1 MPITLYGFPVS
12 QPTRSVLIL
21 LSAGNIQYEYV
32 NIDIRTGEQKQE
44 AFLKINPN
52 GQVPALKHDDFV
64 LTEGAAILQYLAENV
79 NDVSGWY
86 PKDPHTRAR
95 TNQWLHWAHTTFQFH
110 LFVTFIENNN
120 KNI

>member
-1 MPITLYGFPVS
+1 MTLTLYGFPVS

-21 LSAGNIQYEYV
+21 LATASIEHEYV
-32 NIDIRTGEQKQE
+32 NIDIRAGEQKQE
-44 AFLKINPN
+44 AYLKINPN

-79 NDVSGWY
+79 AGLDGWY

-95 TNQWLHWAHTTFQFH
+95 TNQWLHWTHTT
-110 LFVTFIENNN
+110 
-120 KNI
+120 